1 VLTSRKTGEEVTM
14 TAATAAPVQ
23 RRGIVPAIV
32 AGGLTAATCDFIAA
46 MLIYHLPAL
55 TVGKAVARGW
65 FGREK
70 AMTGG
75 LDVSI
80 IGIVSHYSILLVAA
94 AIFVFA
100 SLRFP
105 ILRRRAA
112 VAGILFGLCIY
123 VVMHF
128 VVLPL
133 SAAGPGNPKGVQLV
147 EELLGHMFVIGLPI
161 ALWARKF
168 LGTN

>member
-1 VLTSRKTGEEVTM
+1 M
-14 TAATAAPVQ
+14 TATASAPVQ

-46 MLIYHLPAL
+46 MLIYHLPAV

-70 AMTGG
+70 AMAGR
-75 LDVSI
+75 LDVAA
-80 IGIVSHYSILLVAA
+80 IGVVSHYFILLVAA

-105 ILRRRAA
+105 ILRRRA
-112 VAGILFGLCIY
+112 VIVGILFGLCIY

-133 SAAGPGNPKGVQLV
+133 SAAGPGNPKGIRLV

-168 LGTN
+168 LGTS

>member
-1 VLTSRKTGEEVTM
+1 MKATGS
-14 TAATAAPVQ
+14 APAL

-32 AGGLTAATCDFIAA
+32 AGGLSAATCDFIAA

-70 AMTGG
+70 AMAGG

-105 ILRRRAA
+105 ILRQRA
-112 VAGILFGLCIY
+112 VIVGVLFGLCIY
-123 VVMHF
+123 GVMHF

-168 LGTN
+168 LGAT

>member
-1 VLTSRKTGEEVTM
+1 MTDTAIATDRRSGVL
-14 TAATAAPVQ
+14 
-23 RRGIVPAIV
+23 PAIL

-70 AMTGG
+70 AMAGG
-75 LDVSI
+75 LDVSL
-80 IGIVSHYSILLVAA
+80 IGIVLHYSILLVAA

-105 ILRRRAA
+105 VLRRQA
-112 VAGILFGLCIY
+112 VIVGILFGLCIY
-123 VVMHF
+123 AVMHF

-133 SAAGPGNPKGVQLV
+133 SAAGPGNPKGVQLY
-147 EELLGHMFVIGLPI
+147 EELAGHMFVIGLPI
-161 ALWARKF
+161 ALWARRF
-168 LGTN
+168 LGPN

>member
-1 VLTSRKTGEEVTM
+1 MAVT
-14 TAATAAPVQ
+14 ASAPA
-23 RRGIVPAIV
+23 RSGIIPAIV

-46 MLIYHLPAL
+46 MLIYNLPAL

-70 AMTGG
+70 AMAGG

-105 ILRRRAA
+105 ILRRRA
-112 VAGILFGLCIY
+112 VIVGILFGLCIY

-133 SAAGPGNPKGVQLV
+133 SAAGPGNPKGIQLV
-147 EELLGHMFVIGLPI
+147 EELLGHMLVIGLPI
-161 ALWARKF
+161 ALWARRF
-168 LGTN
+168 LGTT

>member
-1 VLTSRKTGEEVTM
+1 M
-14 TAATAAPVQ
+14 TAAASTPAV
-23 RRGIVPAIV
+23 RTGVIPAIL

-46 MLIYHLPAL
+46 MLIYHLPAV

-65 FGREK
+65 FGGEK
-70 AMTGG
+70 AMAGG
-75 LDVSI
+75 LDVAA
-80 IGIVSHYSILLVAA
+80 IGVISHYAILLVAA
-94 AIFVFA
+94 AIFVLA

-105 ILRRRAA
+105 ILRRRA
-112 VAGILFGLCIY
+112 VIAGVLFGLCIY

-133 SAAGPGNPKGVQLV
+133 SAAGPGNPKGIQLA
-147 EELLGHMFVIGLPI
+147 EELAGHMLVIGLPI

-168 LGTN
+168 LGPA

>member
-1 VLTSRKTGEEVTM
+1 M
-14 TAATAAPVQ
+14 TAAASAPGV
-23 RRGIVPAIV
+23 RAGIVPAIL

-46 MLIYHLPAL
+46 MLIYHLPAV

-70 AMTGG
+70 AMAGG
-75 LDVSI
+75 LDVAA
-80 IGIVSHYSILLVAA
+80 IGIVSHYAILLVAA

-112 VAGILFGLCIY
+112 ILGILFGLCIY
-123 VVMHF
+123 LVMHF

-133 SAAGPGNPKGVQLV
+133 SAAGPGNPKGLQLI

-168 LGTN
+168 LGPA

>member
-1 VLTSRKTGEEVTM
+1 M
-14 TAATAAPVQ
+14 TEAVAAPIQ
-23 RRGIVPAIV
+23 RQGIIPAIV

-70 AMTGG
+70 AMAGG

-105 ILRRRAA
+105 ILRRRA
-112 VAGILFGLCIY
+112 VIVGIFFGLCIY
-123 VVMHF
+123 AVMHF

-133 SAAGPGNPKGVQLV
+133 SAAGPANPKGIQLV
-147 EELLGHMFVIGLPI
+147 EELAGHMLVIGLPI

-168 LGTN
+168 LGTT

>member
-1 VLTSRKTGEEVTM
+1 M
-14 TAATAAPVQ
+14 TEAVAPTVQ
-23 RRGIVPAIV
+23 RRGIAPAIV

-70 AMTGG
+70 AMAGG

-80 IGIVSHYSILLVAA
+80 IGIVSHYSILLAAA

-105 ILRRRAA
+105 ILRRRA
-112 VAGILFGLCIY
+112 VIVGILFGLCIY

-168 LGTN
+168 LGTT

>member
-1 VLTSRKTGEEVTM
+1 MT
-14 TAATAAPVQ
+14 TAASAPRLRAGV
-23 RRGIVPAIV
+23 VPAIL

-46 MLIYHLPAL
+46 MLIYHLPAV

-70 AMTGG
+70 AMAGG
-75 LDVSI
+75 LDVAA
-80 IGIVSHYSILLVAA
+80 IGIVSHYVILLVAA

-105 ILRRRAA
+105 ILRRRA
-112 VAGILFGLCIY
+112 VIVGVLFGLCIY

-133 SAAGPGNPKGVQLV
+133 SAAGPGNPKGIQLV

-168 LGTN
+168 LGPT

>member
-1 VLTSRKTGEEVTM
+1 M
-14 TAATAAPVQ
+14 TAASSAPAV
-23 RRGIVPAIV
+23 RTGVVPAIV

-46 MLIYHLPAL
+46 MLIYHLPGL

-70 AMTGG
+70 AMAGG

-105 ILRRRAA
+105 ILRRQA
-112 VAGILFGLCIY
+112 VVVGILFGLCIY

-168 LGTN
+168 LGTT

>member
-1 VLTSRKTGEEVTM
+1 M
-14 TAATAAPVQ
+14 AATASGPA
-23 RRGIVPAIV
+23 RSGIIPAIV

-70 AMTGG
+70 AMAGG
-75 LDVSI
+75 LDVAI
-80 IGIVSHYSILLVAA
+80 IGIVSHYAILMVAA

-100 SLRFP
+100 SLRFA
-105 ILRRRAA
+105 ILRRRA
-112 VAGILFGLCIY
+112 VIVGILFGLCIY
-123 VVMHF
+123 AVMHF
-128 VVLPL
+128 VVLPF
-133 SAAGPGNPKGVQLV
+133 SAAGPGNPQGIQLV

-168 LGTN
+168 LGPN

>member
-1 VLTSRKTGEEVTM
+1 M
-14 TAATAAPVQ
+14 TATAAPRARSGV
-23 RRGIVPAIV
+23 VPAII
-32 AGGLTAATCDFIAA
+32 AGGLTGATCDFIAA

-70 AMTGG
+70 AMAGG

-94 AIFVFA
+94 AIFVFT

-105 ILRRRAA
+105 LLRRRA
-112 VAGILFGLCIY
+112 VLAGIFFGLCIY
-123 VVMHF
+123 VVMHS
-128 VVLPL
+128 VILPL
-133 SAAGPGNPKGVQLV
+133 SAAGPGNPKGIQLV
-147 EELLGHMFVIGLPI
+147 EELMGHMFVIGLPI

-168 LGTN
+168 LGTT

>member
-1 VLTSRKTGEEVTM
+1 M
-14 TAATAAPVQ
+14 TDAALAPACRAGV
-23 RRGIVPAIV
+23 VPAIL

-65 FGREK
+65 FGRENPM
-70 AMTGG
+70 AGG
-75 LDVSI
+75 LDVSL
-80 IGIVSHYSILLVAA
+80 IGAASHYFILIVAA

-105 ILRRRAA
+105 ILRRRA
-112 VAGILFGLCIY
+112 VIAGVVFGLCIY
-123 VVMHF
+123 GVMHYA
-128 VVLPL
+128 VLPL
-133 SAAGPGNPKGVQLV
+133 SAAGPGNPKGVQLY
-147 EELLGHMFVIGLPI
+147 EELAGHMLVIGLPI

-168 LGTN
+168 LGSD

>member
-1 VLTSRKTGEEVTM
+1 M
-14 TAATAAPVQ
+14 AATASGPA
-23 RRGIVPAIV
+23 RSGIIPAIV

-70 AMTGG
+70 AMAGG
-75 LDVSI
+75 FDVAI
-80 IGIVSHYSILLVAA
+80 IGIVSHYAILMVAA

-100 SLRFP
+100 SLRFA
-105 ILRRRAA
+105 ILRRRA
-112 VAGILFGLCIY
+112 VIVGILFGLCIY
-123 VVMHF
+123 AVMHF
-128 VVLPL
+128 VVLPF
-133 SAAGPGNPKGVQLV
+133 SAAGPGNPQGIQLV

-168 LGTN
+168 LGPN

>member
-1 VLTSRKTGEEVTM
+1 M
-14 TAATAAPVQ
+14 TAAASAPATRAGV
-23 RRGIVPAIV
+23 VPAIV

-46 MLIYHLPAL
+46 MAIYHLPAL

-70 AMTGG
+70 AMAGG
-75 LDVSI
+75 LDVAL
-80 IGIVSHYSILLVAA
+80 IGIVSHYAILLAAA
-94 AIFVFA
+94 AIFVAA

-105 ILRRRAA
+105 ILRRRAV
-112 VAGILFGLCIY
+112 VAGIVFGLGIY

-133 SAAGPGNPKGVQLV
+133 SNAGRGQPQGLQLY
-147 EELLGHMFVIGLPI
+147 EELAGHMLVIGLPI

-168 LGTN
+168 LGTT